1 MSTIEVEEPIEN
13 TDVDTD
19 VTDEEVAETTSTE
32 ENNTDEETVDN
43 QEDSEAAEDTEKE
56 HDGKAD
62 ETKAVEEVLKQT
74 NTSIEEAARTLSDKG
89 IDYNALSE
97 EYADKGELSKE
108 TYETLEKAGY
118 PKAVVDTYIRG
129 LEAANEGYTN
139 AVMAVAGGQ
148 AEYEK
153 VKSFVKSKG
162 DAAVDAFNDV
172 VNSGSLGAM
181 QMLLSGLQAEM
192 KMRNGTSKSTILG
205 SGTPNASTGF
215 ANEAAMM
222 KAMDDPRYGVDEDY
236 TTEVTKRLS
245 KSKFFQ
251 FGR

>member
-1 MSTIEVEEPIEN
+1 MSTIEVEEPIE

-19 VTDEEVAETTSTE
+19 VTDEEVAETTPTE
-32 ENNTDEETVDN
+32 EVNNTDEETVDN
-43 QEDSEAAEDTEKE
+43 QDDSEAAKDTEKE
-56 HDGKAD
+56 QDGKAD

-74 NTSIEEAARTLSDKG
+74 NASIEEAAKTLGDKG

-97 EYADKGELSKE
+97 EYAEKGELSKE
-108 TYETLEKAGY
+108 TYESLEKAGY

-153 VKSFVKSKG
+153 VKNYVKSKG

-205 SGTPNASTGF
+205 SGAPNASTGY

-236 TTEVTKRLS
+236 TAEVTKRLS